1 MRTEIVQAWK
11 DYSLFEMK
19 LNEKIKAKE
28 QYYEI
33 IMFYGKL
40 THFSVVINVN

>member
-1 MRTEIVQAWK
+1 MNVAVSFSINLLEQNKR
-11 DYSLFEMK
+11 L
-19 LNEKIKAKE
+19 LE

>member
-1 MRTEIVQAWK
+1 MNVAVSFSINQNKR
-11 DYSLFEMK
+11 L
-19 LNEKIKAKE
+19 LE